1 MKRTWD
7 AELFDGKC
15 PYTGEPCYDWECDT
29 CEIEAEE
36 KKSMEE
42 LDRAE
47 SEELDFIQPKKTV
60 RKLISVDVLDKIRAE
75 IKHEREEAYKMFGHA
90 LGFDKIATYDKCI
103 GIIDKYKAES
113 EDKECQK

>member
-7 AELFDGKC
+7 AEFFDGKC
-15 PYTGEPCYDWECDT
+15 PYTDNPCYEWECDT

-47 SEELDFIQPKKTV
+47 SEVQDAD
-60 RKLISVDVLDKIRAE
+60 SN
-75 IKHEREEAYKMFGHA
+75 
-90 LGFDKIATYDKCI
+90 
-103 GIIDKYKAES
+103 
-113 EDKECQK
+113 